1 MNDNEFL
8 KETSTLKPWNS
19 SENPI
24 KVNSIRYNQDFSL
37 LTLGTSKGYR
47 IFLTSDFELCNE
59 ETDANNNF
67 GDISIAMVYYKSS
80 FVFLLPS
87 RNNKKYSKK
96 QLIIFD
102 DFYQTKL
109 ASFEDKHEEIIN
121 FFLSKNVLFI
131 ITVNKII
138 VVEIFTFKIIEIIE
152 KANTNKKLIAFNNY
166 DFICYINFQYK
177 KTIYIKKYENI
188 NYKLISKKT
197 KLLNS
202 SFEFLQIIQI
212 SPMGDLIGVIS
223 VFGNKIHIYYTQ
235 TGKLKECIYMGP
247 TIHTIEKMFFSE
259 KKPNYL
265 FILKNDDRFQIY
277 KIAKLNE
284 NPKCICDKYDEKN
297 IINKEVINEEEEP
310 KTGIIGF
317 FRKSFK
323 NKDIKE
329 IHCFCEDKGV
339 LLFADFDRNKHKDII
354 IIKSDGK
361 LIKYHFNKKRTG
373 KISRSL
379 TIQWM

>member
-8 KETSTLKPWNS
+8 KETSRIKPWNS
-19 SENPI
+19 SDNPI

-47 IFLTSDFELCNE
+47 VFLTSSLESCSE
-59 ETDANNNF
+59 ETDANINF

-109 ASFEDKHEEIIN
+109 ALFEDKHEDIIN

-131 ITVNKII
+131 ITLNKII
-138 VVEIFTFKIIEIIE
+138 VIELFTFKIIEIIE
-152 KANTNKKLIAFNNY
+152 NAKTNKKLISFNNN
-166 DFICYINFQYK
+166 DFICYTNSKVK
-177 KTIYIKKYENI
+177 KTIYINKYENM
-188 NYKLISKKT
+188 NYKLISKKN
-197 KLLNS
+197 KLIDS
-202 SFEFLQIIQI
+202 SFDFLQIIQI
-212 SPMGDLIGVIS
+212 SPMGDLIGLIS

-235 TGKLKECIYMGP
+235 TGKLKECIYVGP
-247 TIHTIEKMFFSE
+247 TIQTVENMFFSE

-265 FILKNDDRFQIY
+265 FILKNDDRFHIY
-277 KIAKLNE
+277 KINKLNE

-297 IINKEVINEEEEP
+297 ILNKDVINENEEP
-310 KTGIIGF
+310 QTGIMGF

-329 IHCFCEDKGV
+329 IHCFSEDKGV

-354 IIKSDGK
+354 LIKSDGRF
-361 LIKYHFNKKRTG
+361 IKYHFNKKRTG
-373 KISRSL
+373 KISPSL